1 MERQSEQPFDSIEST
16 YDFFR
21 VLSEAI
27 AEAKREIA
35 GDIRR
40 DSDPKS
46 SRRQDALQVAYYSTE
61 KLEFHVN
68 RSRRILN
75 DLRSL
80 RRLLFEERTASKAA
94 PSELVEA
101 FPAPTEP
108 VPAELSSRVAQPGSN
123 NGGVV
128 AA

>member
-1 MERQSEQPFDSIEST
+1 MERQSVQPFDSIEST

-21 VLSEAI
+21 VLTEAI
-27 AEAKREIA
+27 AEAKQELA

-40 DSDPKS
+40 DSDSKS
-46 SRRQDALQVAYYSTE
+46 SRRLDALQIAYYSAE

-80 RRLLFEERTASKAA
+80 RRLLFEERAAPKAA
-94 PSELVEA
+94 TLKKVEVPELPAAPVATHLPSH
-101 FPAPTEP
+101 
-108 VPAELSSRVAQPGSN
+108 VARPGGSD
-123 NGGVV
+123 GGAV